1 MQQIDPNSLS
11 AIQPD
16 LTSGE
21 NILWAGQPKA
31 GVIFHRQDL
40 FLIPFSLF
48 WGGFTIFWEFL
59 ASGFGGSKSGA
70 SAPSLFL
77 IWGVPLVVIGQYLIW
92 GPFLYVAWLKKRT
105 NYAVTNKRVIVV
117 QDGWKPPR
125 GDVIHRHSPHDN
137 QRKYFERYR
146 RTALCTS
153 NTVLVR
159 PTRLGMVEFAERR

>member
-11 AIQPD
+11 AVQPD

-48 WGGFTIFWEFL
+48 WGGFAIFWEFL

-77 IWGVPLVVIGQYLIW
+77 IWGIPLVVIGQYLIW
-92 GPFLYVAWLKKRT
+92 GRFLYVAWL
-105 NYAVTNKRVIVV
+105 
-117 QDGWKPPR
+117 
-125 GDVIHRHSPHDN
+125 
-137 QRKYFERYR
+137 
-146 RTALCTS
+146 
-153 NTVLVR
+153 
-159 PTRLGMVEFAERR
+159 